1 MSKNRPKL
9 FALYLGGS
17 AVGANIEVHDVV
29 FVVSDTLENCYPKI
43 VAKWF
48 GDKQKVHI
56 DAYMILDS
64 VEGFDIQL
72 QTQKS
77 VDQELNL
84 YFVNIGGYLPNSFFE
99 MHNFGFVVAK
109 DSVEAKLLAKQKY
122 SQNLIS
128 AHKDNL
134 EKVDNL
140 IKINQIDNYFIFLKS
155 NSNSA
160 NPKIYPKYIKFLKQ

>member
-1 MSKNRPKL
+1 MQNPQPKL

-17 AVGANIEVHDVV
+17 AVGAKIEVHDVI
-29 FVVSDTLENCYPKI
+29 FVVSDSLENCYPKI

-64 VEGFDIQL
+64 IEGFDIQL
-72 QTQKS
+72 ETKKPI
-77 VDQELNL
+77 DQDLNL

-109 DSVEAKLLAKQKY
+109 DPVEAKSLAKQKY
-122 SQNLIS
+122 SKDLTTP
-128 AHKDNL
+128 HKDNL
-134 EKVDNL
+134 EIVDNL
-140 IKINQIDNYFIFLKS
+140 IQINQTDGFFVSLKPNSKAKNPQIHPKFI
-155 NSNSA
+155 N
-160 NPKIYPKYIKFLKQ
+160 FLKQ